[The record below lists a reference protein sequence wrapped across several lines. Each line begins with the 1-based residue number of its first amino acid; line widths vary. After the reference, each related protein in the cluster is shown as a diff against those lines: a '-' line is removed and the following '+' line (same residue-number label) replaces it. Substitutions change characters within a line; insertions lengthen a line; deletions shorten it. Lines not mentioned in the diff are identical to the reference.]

1 MHRHLRSTGLSELAS
16 DTLSETLPPYGTLAL
31 AILSFLGWITGSL
44 WQEARIEQC
53 RQSDIKYHFIQ
64 MYGGLNSVGL
74 DSLESWFKRPEM
86 VKQIERDVREYEK
99 RVQETAR
106 TLQQKERLE
115 QKLNEL
121 NSGDKD

>member
-1 MHRHLRSTGLSELAS
+1 
-16 DTLSETLPPYGTLAL
+16 
-31 AILSFLGWITGSL
+31 
-44 WQEARIEQC
+44 
-53 RQSDIKYHFIQ
+53 

>member
-1 MHRHLRSTGLSELAS
+1 
-16 DTLSETLPPYGTLAL
+16 
-31 AILSFLGWITGSL
+31 
-44 WQEARIEQC
+44 
-53 RQSDIKYHFIQ
+53 

-74 DSLESWFKRPEM
+74 DSLESWFKCPEM